1 MKKHLILLLPTLLM
15 AMPGIAQSLKSVSI
29 LGDSYSTF
37 QGYITPE
44 TNVTWY
50 FDPYKAFNTDVSS
63 VTQTWWHRL
72 CVKEGYRL
80 CTNNSFSGATICNR
94 GYRGEDYTDRS
105 FITRMKNL
113 GNPDIIF
120 ILGATNDDWA
130 GVPIGEYKYEG
141 WTKDDLFT
149 FRPAMAYMLNW
160 LKNRYPNVDI
170 YFILNN
176 DLKAE
181 IDESTL
187 TICKHYDVPCIE
199 LKDIDK
205 KEGHPSIKGM
215 EQICKQIKKVLKR

>member
-1 MKKHLILLLPTLLM
+1 MKKHLFLLLFGLLI
-15 AMPGIAQSLKSVSI
+15 ALPGVAQSRKSVSI

-37 QGYITPE
+37 KGYIMPE

-50 FDPYKAFNTDVSS
+50 HDPYYEPNTDVSD
-63 VTQTWWHRL
+63 VTQTWWHQL
-72 CVKEGYRL
+72 ITKEGYRL

-94 GYRGEDYTDRS
+94 GYKGADYTDRS

-149 FRPAMAYMLNW
+149 YRPAMAYMLNW

-187 TICKHYDVPCIE
+187 TICKHYDIPCIE

-205 KEGHPSIKGM
+205 KQGHPNIKGM
-215 EQICKQIKKVLKR
+215 EQIYKQVKKRMRK

>member
-1 MKKHLILLLPTLLM
+1 MKRHFILLLFGLLL
-15 AMPGIAQSLKSVSI
+15 AMPSMAQSRKSVSI

-50 FDPYKAFNTDVSS
+50 FDPYKDINTDVSS
-63 VTQTWWHRL
+63 VTQTWWHQL
-72 CVKEGYRL
+72 IKKEGYRL
-80 CTNNSFSGATICNR
+80 CTNNSFSGSTICNR
-94 GYRGEDYTDRS
+94 GYLGEDYTDRS

-130 GVPIGEYKYEG
+130 GVPIGEYKYKG

-149 FRPAMAYMLNW
+149 YRPAMAYMLDW
-160 LKNRYPNVDI
+160 MKNRYPNVDI

-181 IDESTL
+181 INESTL
-187 TICKHYDVPCIE
+187 AICKHYDIPCIE

-215 EQICKQIKKVLKR
+215 QQIYEQVKQHLR

>member
-1 MKKHLILLLPTLLM
+1 MKRHFILLLLGLLLAVPSM
-15 AMPGIAQSLKSVSI
+15 AQSHKSVSI

-50 FDPYKAFNTDVSS
+50 FDPYKEINTDVSS
-63 VTQTWWHRL
+63 VTQTWWHQL
-72 CVKEGYRL
+72 IKEEGYRL

-120 ILGATNDDWA
+120 IFGGTNDAWA
-130 GVPIGEYKYEG
+130 GAPIGEYKYEN

-149 FRPAMAYMLNW
+149 YRPAMAYMLHW
-160 LKNRYPNVDI
+160 MKNRYPNVDI

-187 TICKHYDVPCIE
+187 TICQHYDIPCIE

-215 EQICKQIKKVLKR
+215 QQIYEQIKPHLR